1 MRKRRDGWVWLLA
14 LFTFASYI
22 EAMFYG
28 QISAFTPL
36 YLPQL
41 GISQADVAAWTGLT
55 VAISGLV
62 GLPFLPLWGALADRY
77 SRQPIIIR
85 SFFAHLLAAIV
96 ALLAGNVWIYVIGRS
111 IMSFS
116 LGNSGLM
123 MTTLSERAPEKRQGL
138 AFSIMNSSAPVGAFI
153 GPLIGG
159 PIVDQWGFR
168 VLLAVDAVLMLVVI
182 LALALGYRDSFKG
195 SSKEPLLRM
204 AVDSVR
210 VIVRSPRLRTL
221 FPALVLLFAGWMLA
235 FTYIP
240 LAVTQLYTGS
250 NPASIIGFV
259 MGAGGLIAMFV
270 SPLVGALGDRYG
282 LWRLLFVSAVIEIVL
297 WPIPA
302 LSGNLVSFGIAWAAL
317 NGIASGVFALSFSV
331 LALSTSSEV
340 RGRVMSFSYL
350 PVNIGSA
357 LGPAIGSLV
366 TGTNIF
372 AVFPLAAVLTAV
384 GLLALF
390 VSYRQVVPQ
399 STQTYNVPE

>member
-1 MRKRRDGWVWLLA
+1 MSKRRDGWVWLLA
-14 LFTFASYI
+14 LFTFASFI
-22 EAMFYG
+22 EAIFYG

-41 GISQADVAAWTGLT
+41 GIAQADVAAWTGLT
-55 VAISGLV
+55 VSISGLV

-77 SRQPIIIR
+77 ARQPIIIR

-96 ALLAGNVWIYVIGRS
+96 ALLAGNVWVFVIGRS

-123 MTTLSERAPEKRQGL
+123 MTTLSERAPERRQGL
-138 AFSIMNSSAPVGAFI
+138 SFSIMNSAAPVGSFI

-168 VLLAVDAVLMLVVI
+168 TLLAVDAALMLGVI
-182 LALALGYRDSFKG
+182 LALSFGYRDHFKS
-195 SSKEPLLRM
+195 SSKDPLLRM

-210 VIVRSPRLRTL
+210 VILRSPRLRTL
-221 FPALVLLFAGWMLA
+221 FPALILLFAGWMLA

-240 LAVTQLYTGS
+240 LAVTELYTGS
-250 NPASIIGFV
+250 NPAIVIGFV
-259 MGAGGLIAMFV
+259 MGAGGLVAMIL
-270 SPLVGALGDRYG
+270 SPVVGALGDRYG
-282 LWRLLFVSAVIEIVL
+282 LWRILFIGVVIEIIL

-302 LSGNLVSFGIAWAAL
+302 LTGNLISFGIAWTVL
-317 NGIASGVFALSFSV
+317 NGIASSVFALSFSV

-350 PVNIGSA
+350 PVVIGST

-372 AVFPLAAVLTAV
+372 AVFPLAAILTTF
-384 GLLALF
+384 GLLVLF
-390 VSYRQVVPQ
+390 ISYRQAVPQ
-399 STQTYNVPE
+399 STQTASQT

>member
-1 MRKRRDGWVWLLA
+1 MSKHRDGWGWLLA
-14 LFTFASYI
+14 LFTVAGFI
-22 EAMFYG
+22 EAVFYG
-28 QISAFTPL
+28 QMSAFTPL
-36 YLPQL
+36 YLPKL
-41 GISQADVAAWTGLT
+41 GIPQADVAAWTGLT

-96 ALLAGNVWIYVIGRS
+96 ALLAGNVWIFIIGRS

-123 MTTLSERAPEKRQGL
+123 MTTLFERAPERRQGL
-138 AFSIMNSSAPVGAFI
+138 AFSIMNSAAPVGSFV

-159 PIVDQWGFR
+159 PVVDQWGFR
-168 VLLAVDAVLMLVVI
+168 MLLAVDAALMLVVI
-182 LALALGYRDSFKG
+182 VALAVGYRDHFKG
-195 SSKEPLLRM
+195 NSKDPLLRM
-204 AVDSVR
+204 AVDSVH
-210 VIVRSPRLRTL
+210 VILQSRRLRTL
-221 FPALVLLFAGWMLA
+221 FPALILLFSGWMLA

-240 LAVTQLYTGS
+240 LAVTELYTGS

-259 MGAGGLIAMFV
+259 MGAGGLVALFI
-270 SPLVGALGDRYG
+270 SPLIGALGDRYG
-282 LWRLLFVSAVIEIVL
+282 LWRILFISVVIEIIL

-302 LSGNLVSFGIAWAAL
+302 LTGSLVSFGIAWAAL

-331 LALSTSSEV
+331 LALSTSNEV

-350 PVNIGSA
+350 PVVIGSTF
-357 LGPAIGSLV
+357 GPAIGSLV

-372 AVFPLAAVLTAV
+372 TIFPLAAVLTTV
-384 GLLALF
+384 GLLVLF
-390 VSYRQVVPQ
+390 VSYRQVMPQ
-399 STQTYNVPE
+399 STQTASHT